1 MEKEL
6 PACGGLRR
14 LLRVRRSTRYAREE
28 VPELLNTN
36 PAPAEAATAQ
46 TVNAYAIEAAM
57 RPLAGFGAGAF
68 VCEGA
73 WAGFG
78 ISEMAALALSPAF
91 GVNGA
96 TAIGAGQAQAGAF
109 GAACKTS
116 DADVVQADS
125 VQRDNHNFI
134 QTARLYPVTKGG
146 VGPHPAR
153 EPEPV

>member
-1 MEKEL
+1 
-6 PACGGLRR
+6 
-14 LLRVRRSTRYAREE
+14 
-28 VPELLNTN
+28 VPELLNTS

-46 TVNAYAIEAAM
+46 TANAYAIEAAM
-57 RPLAGFGAGAF
+57 RPLAGFGTGAF

-78 ISEMAALALSPAF
+78 ISEMAALALSRVRPAF
-91 GVNGA
+91 GVKGA

-109 GAACKTS
+109 GAAYKTS
-116 DADVVQADS
+116 NADVVQVDS
-125 VQRDNHNFI
+125 VQRDTHNFI
-134 QTARLYPVTKGG
+134 QTARLNPVTTGG

>member
-1 MEKEL
+1 
-6 PACGGLRR
+6 
-14 LLRVRRSTRYAREE
+14 
-28 VPELLNTN
+28 VPELLKIS

-46 TVNAYAIEAAM
+46 TADAYAIEAAM

-78 ISEMAALALSPAF
+78 ISEMAALALSRVRPAF
-91 GVNGA
+91 GVNG
-96 TAIGAGQAQAGAF
+96 TTGIGAGQAQAGAF

-116 DADVVQADS
+116 NADVVQVDS
-125 VQRDNHNFI
+125 VQRDTHNFI
-134 QTARLYPVTKGG
+134 QTARLYPVTQGG